1 MRTRNHYSIAR
12 DFTNWTDAMNR
23 TYGHPGHPYDYA
35 RNGGNDGQENGER
48 RMRLPLD
55 VLATEDSFQI
65 LAYLPGV
72 DPENVEITVE
82 GDELSIRGELP
93 QVEEDT
99 HYVRRELFH
108 GTFERRLNFNVAVNV
123 DAIEANFKNGLLTL
137 TVPKAEEIRPKHIKV
152 QTV

>member
-12 DFTNWTDAMNR
+12 DFANWTDAMNR
-23 TYGHPGHPYDYA
+23 TFRHGYAYDYA
-35 RNGGNDGQENGER
+35 RNGGHNGQENGER
-48 RMRLPLD
+48 RIRLPLD
-55 VLATEDSFQI
+55 VVATEDSFQI
-65 LAYLPGV
+65 TAYLPGV

-93 QVEEDT
+93 QVEEDSD
-99 HYVRRELFH
+99 YLRRELFH
-108 GTFERRLNFNVAVNV
+108 GTFERKLNFNVSVNV

-152 QTV
+152 QAV